1 MLFQVLSVYKEAL
14 PPLFGCL
21 IVIDSHNHHLISSLK
36 VGLSVAWITGDIFL
50 FHSISDKLLFPVD
63 C

>member
-1 MLFQVLSVYKEAL
+1 M
-14 PPLFGCL
+14 
-21 IVIDSHNHHLISSLK
+21 IVKSLWDRLGLTSSLK

-50 FHSISDKLLFPVD
+50 FHSISDKLLSPVD